1 MKYNGIYNP
10 IHIHMYIYIYI
21 HARDIFQPTASHH
34 GFQEEH
40 DLPNHSFCWSFLYIQ
55 QIPFRSSKLAVSKEG
70 SLSLSELRCK
80 HLLKPLEAI
89 DGERE
94 GRDRGAF
101 RLLKAVSILLRSR
114 YGEPVAAGGS
124 RCASKRCMGLP
135 WISIYKGIS
144 HWHV

>member
-1 MKYNGIYNP
+1 
-10 IHIHMYIYIYI
+10 
-21 HARDIFQPTASHH
+21 
-34 GFQEEH
+34 
-40 DLPNHSFCWSFLYIQ
+40 L
-55 QIPFRSSKLAVSKEG
+55 RSQLAEKEG

-80 HLLKPLEAI
+80 HILKPLEAI

-114 YGEPVAAGGS
+114 AGEPVAAGVPVKDVWDYHFFG
-124 RCASKRCMGLP
+124 
-135 WISIYKGIS
+135 GIS